1 MQPERPVF
9 ESTFDKTGIGLN
21 ELRIAL
27 FLLAIG
33 SRHTERGR
41 TPTDRVFFP
50 FRKGFSSTPPNSG
63 SMDRIFYGNL
73 REIASRSLPAR
84 LPHSAV
90 GAGAG

>member
-33 SRHTERGR
+33 IRHAGRGR
-41 TPTDRVFFP
+41 TPTAGVFFP
-50 FRKGFSSTPPNSG
+50 FRKEFSSTPSNSE

-73 REIASRSLPAR
+73 PRIRKESQIGPQASAEICSS
-84 LPHSAV
+84 
-90 GAGAG
+90 